1 MAFLDLRAAG
11 FYYPGCRMTKFCH
24 KFLVLGMVAGS
35 LMTGRAQNLLDI
47 NAVAAIV
54 HDAVITRAD
63 VLYFTEPLLE
73 ALANQ
78 YPDPQTLT
86 QKRIEA
92 LQEGLNTLIERKLI
106 LRDFQVAGYNLPE
119 SVIDEEIKDRVRKRF
134 GDRVQLVQTLKAR
147 GRTFESYRREV
158 REQIIEEIL
167 RAKHIGTETL
177 ISPYKIEAYYTTNQA
192 RYQVEDQVK
201 LRMIRLVRTGA
212 DDLETVKKR
221 ALEVLAKVDSGTP
234 FADMTIYNQGSQSD
248 WGWVNNTTISKGLTD
263 IFFKLK
269 ANEHTGVIGRGNE
282 SERAYWIYQYDKQ
295 GRLTTAR
302 KYATREGKEALVE
315 ERLLGDPALDAAKL
329 VEPQEF
335 YLLAVDETRGMHVR
349 PLTEIR
355 EEIEKTLIVQE
366 RARVQKKWIDKLS
379 NKTYVQKF

>member
-1 MAFLDLRAAG
+1 
-11 FYYPGCRMTKFCH
+11 
-24 KFLVLGMVAGS
+24 MVAGS

-212 DDLETVKKR
+212 DDLEAVKKR